1 PSDDYREPVQETP
14 EQRLRSTILKL
25 GEVDPVQEL
34 HRVAKFIY
42 DHPVGIP
49 FVAEC
54 IRVGV
59 TEQPHKIPYYAALLK
74 ILHEPPPPE
83 IAPGF
88 PEGVSLGRSLLED
101 FWKGFQ
107 GYLDQ
112 LAWREIRL
120 CIQFFAHLTTAN
132 IISAQSMISLLLSFT
147 TVLDEFGV
155 SQGRAKRAALC
166 TVEGLLMAGR
176 ALKDH
181 SVASVLDIINAVQA
195 YVDTTTS
202 SKSLVQPI
210 VRFHALAEP
219 IEGSIEILDC
229 GLAAMKTLNS
239 QDFVNLSDVFPQPYL
254 DGPELVL
261 PPFDLPSVLVPPE
274 VVEMDTFGES
284 SSEEAQVRRE
294 EWPEY
299 HLILFD
305 NDVVPDPMTPAG
317 YALKSTLLDIIDI
330 YDVNRKECARILL
343 EFPKWT
349 PPGTF
354 RSKPNPPPGIQ
365 IPDPV
370 PGKDWQLENTVVDNI
385 LGSMYALPDSRQ
397 RSMYYIALITELC
410 KLSPSTVGPAV
421 GKSIRRLYG
430 LLGDG
435 LDTEVGHRFAEWF
448 SVHMSNFNFQWVW
461 KEWFWTSRIPDLQ
474 LSSQNPRRSFMR
486 KTVEY
491 EIRLAYYDRIAR
503 TLPEDLQDPEA
514 QIVPDQAPG
523 PDYEYDDPAH
533 PYHDAAQSV
542 LGLLRGRSKAED
554 VMSSLE
560 SLRNSLAESVH
571 GTTNLDSVL
580 RSIAIQSLL
589 HTGSRSFS
597 HFLNAVERYLPLLR
611 NLAAGGIS
619 SSGGSPSLEAR
630 MDILTASARFWKR
643 NRQMVGIV
651 FDKLMQYQIVDP
663 TDVVSWAFGSGL
675 GNGEGPLKVDH
686 RQWDLLKG
694 ALDKANGRVMIA
706 RRRPNKSEYARDVV
720 QENVWHNRINWGV
733 GEWNAWETWGW
744 YRHFCGSYS
753 AYLRMFS
760 TTLGTVSLTRIEGS
774 TDPAA
779 VLVKKIW
786 NAAIGAE
793 EA

>member
-1 PSDDYREPVQETP
+1 MHSPQDSSDPG
-14 EQRLRSTILKL
+14 LRSQT
-25 GEVDPVQEL
+25 
-34 HRVAKFIY
+34 R
-42 DHPVGIP
+42 
-49 FVAEC
+49 
-54 IRVGV
+54 
-59 TEQPHKIPYYAALLK
+59 
-74 ILHEPPPPE
+74 HERRSPE
-83 IAPGF
+83 
-88 PEGVSLGRSLLED
+88 
-101 FWKGFQ
+101 
-107 GYLDQ
+107 
-112 LAWREIRL
+112 
-120 CIQFFAHLTTAN
+120 
-132 IISAQSMISLLLSFT
+132 
-147 TVLDEFGV
+147 TV
-155 SQGRAKRAALC
+155 AKRAALC
-166 TVEGLLMAGR
+166 AVEGLLMAGR

-239 QDFVNLSDVFPQPYL
+239 QDSVNLSDVFPQPYL

-261 PPFDLPSVLVPPE
+261 PPFDLPSVLAPPE

-299 HLILFD
+299 HLMQVSSKLTHI
-305 NDVVPDPMTPAG
+305 VSSVG

-330 YDVNRKECARILL
+330 YDVNRKECARILI

-370 PGKDWQLENTVVDNI
+370 PGKDWQLENAVVDNI

-410 KLSPSTVGPAV
+410 KLSSSTVGPAV

-448 SVHMSNFNFQWVW
+448 SVHMSNLNSQWVW
-461 KEWFWTSRIPDLQ
+461 KEWIPDLQ

-486 KTVEY
+486 KTVEC

-514 QIVPDQAPG
+514 QIVPDQPPG

-560 SLRNSLAESVH
+560 SLRNSLA
-571 GTTNLDSVL
+571 DVL

-619 SSGGSPSLEAR
+619 SSGGTPSLEAR

-663 TDVVSWAFGSGL
+663 TDVASWTFGSGL
-675 GNGEGPLKVDH
+675 GNGKGPLKVDH

-706 RRRPNKSEYARDVV
+706 RRRVIALRKEDENRARANANGASNGASMEVDADAKPDDHVESPALTTAVKAFDSLTREQKSVLSRILDGFAACLVPFPSEPNKSEYAREVV
-720 QENVWHNRINWGV
+720 QEN
-733 GEWNAWETWGW
+733 NAWETWGW

-753 AYLRMFS
+753 AYSRMFS
-760 TTLGTVSLTRIEGS
+760 TTLGTVLLTRIEGS
-774 TDPAA
+774 TDPTA

-786 NAAIGAE
+786 NAAIRAE